1 VFRLTCR
8 RHGRVV
14 NYLISTIVYTVIA
27 DRVLHIM
34 EDDQDLCIGSVYVF
48 GDVALPNMLLPGANH
63 YT

>member
-1 VFRLTCR
+1 
-8 RHGRVV
+8 
-14 NYLISTIVYTVIA
+14 
-27 DRVLHIM
+27 M